1 MYFNSQNGAEK
12 TVTGIDT
19 TANINPT
26 IPNEVFDAQYWVVNR
41 YGSGTFDA
49 DLTFTIS
56 EDLTAE
62 DEYNPSQISLFTRSS
77 TADSSWIH
85 LTEASSVN
93 ATTDEATFDSITEF
107 SQFIVTRWIQSL
119 DIPQNVM
126 INVSDSVYISWDAVS
141 GANSYKI
148 YASNDPYAEDWEE
161 EIGSV
166 TETSWTTD
174 ITGSDMK
181 FYRIV
186 ASTETSRSNSP

>member
-107 SQFIVTRWIQSL
+107 SQFIVTRWIQSF
-119 DIPQNVM
+119 DAPQNVS
-126 INVSDSVYISWDAVS
+126 ITVSDSVYISWDAVS

-174 ITGSDMK
+174 ITGLEKK
-181 FYRIV
+181 FYRVV